1 MEHNAEQSP
10 KTSKL
15 KILVVEDD
23 PLAQKI
29 LGERLTKHAVEFAGS
44 LSEARARLAARPP
57 DVCFI
62 DLDLGDGRE
71 CSGLELIPAAVAK
84 GAYAAVMSGHDS
96 DRFVDRAYELG
107 CRDFC
112 AKGNEAAN
120 IDLVLARYRTGLE
133 RAGKDTLFTDEFV
146 TEDEET
152 RAAIRAALTY
162 APSELP
168 VLILGPSGVG
178 KTSLARIIHDRSGRN
193 GEYVAI
199 NCAAYTEELL
209 EVELFGCKRGAF
221 TGATE
226 SRKGKLLLADGGTLF
241 LDEIGSMSL
250 SMQTKLLKAIEE
262 RCFYPLGAE
271 RPESSSFRVVSAT
284 LENPQEL
291 MSDGRL
297 RFDFF
302 QRVHGYT
309 VNLKPLAQRRED
321 LFPMIAR
328 FTKGGKRLSFTP
340 EARERLL
347 AYDWPGNVR
356 ELKRL
361 VDLLV
366 AGADGRVN
374 GQVLGRLLNDAAPSG
389 GGPASAPQDR
399 ALEKLIHDVSN
410 KASSLKSAVT
420 LLKSAPPAKTRELLA
435 LMTRQ
440 AGLLTSTI
448 AAFERTGAP

>member
-1 MEHNAEQSP
+1 VEHNAEESP

-44 LSEARARLAARPP
+44 LSEARERLEARPP

-120 IDLVLARYRTGLE
+120 VEMVLARYQARLQ
-133 RAGKDTLFTDEFV
+133 RAGEDALFADEFV

-152 RAAIRAALTY
+152 RAAVRAALTY
-162 APSELP
+162 AASELP
-168 VLILGPSGVG
+168 ILILGPSGVG
-178 KTSLARIIHDRSGRN
+178 KTSLARIIHDRSGRS
-193 GEYVAI
+193 GQYVAI
-199 NCAAYTEELL
+199 NCAAYTEDLL

-284 LENPQEL
+284 LENVKEL
-291 MSDGRL
+291 MAAGRL

-302 QRVHGYT
+302 QRVRGYA
-309 VNLKPLAQRRED
+309 VDLKPLAQRRED

-340 EARERLL
+340 EARKQLL
-347 AYDWPGNVR
+347 AHDWPGNVR

-366 AGADGRVN
+366 AGEDGRVSE
-374 GQVLGRLLNDAAPSG
+374 QVLGRLLTDAAQPA
-389 GGPASAPQDR
+389 GGPATTSQDK
-399 ALEKLIHDVSN
+399 ALEQLVHDVRT
-410 KASSLKSAVT
+410 KAGSLRSAVA

-435 LMTRQ
+435 LMTKQ
-440 AGLLTSTI
+440 AGALASTI